1 MTDLPQLPELPC
13 QDFVEVVTS
22 YLEGTMS
29 DIDRQRF
36 EEHLAICAKC
46 EMYLDQIRETIA
58 LTGTMPRPQDL
69 PRDLREGLRSAFR
82 HWAA

>member
-1 MTDLPQLPELPC
+1 MTNQHALPELPC

-29 DIDRQRF
+29 DIDSRRF
-36 EEHLAICAKC
+36 DAHLSACAKC
-46 EMYLDQIRETIA
+46 GMYLDQIRATIA
-58 LTGTMPRPQDL
+58 LTGRTPHPPDL

-82 HWAA
+82 HWAT

>member
-1 MTDLPQLPELPC
+1 MTDQHELPELPC

-29 DIDRQRF
+29 ATDQQRF

-46 EMYLDQIRETIA
+46 EMYLDQIRATVA
-58 LTGTMPRPQDL
+58 LTGRMPRPEEL
-69 PRDLREGLRSAFR
+69 PRDLREGLRSAFQ